1 MLLVVIDFSTFG
13 GVLSNLHVLLLEF
26 CQLLIWMDVTVS
38 YGWGKQVIVGD
49 SPFRGDLLIHRGARF
64 LFVV

>member
-1 MLLVVIDFSTFG
+1 MLLVVLILVPLWGLVKSSC
-13 GVLSNLHVLLLEF
+13 VLLEF

-49 SPFRGDLLIHRGARF
+49 SPFRGDLLIQRGARF